1 MRLER
6 GGSRIDR
13 SETVHFRFND
23 RDYEGFTGDT
33 IASALLAN
41 NVRVVG
47 RGIYTGRPR
56 GVLTAGADEPNAIV
70 QVRWPNGTSEPSLRA
85 TVVEIADGMEA
96 WSLRGRGRLDGEDR
110 GRFDKKWVHVETLV
124 IGGGAAGRDAAAN
137 AEGRVLL
144 VDEGPVVEPI
154 DGADVLARATALG
167 IYDHGY
173 VLVAER
179 RPGHRTEGRLWHI
192 RARRIVL
199 ATGALERPIPF
210 PDNDR
215 PGVMLASAAA
225 AYVERYGVL
234 PARRFSLA
242 MTNDSGIEA
251 AAVLLA
257 AGGVMENVFDLR
269 QGHRIDGTNAKLL
282 LVAGGWNPNLALWSQ
297 ARGALRFDDRIGA
310 YVPDGTLQQVE
321 VVGSAT
327 GEGLPDSP
335 APTWDG
341 VGDEQVTSVDLE
353 RDATVADI
361 RQALGAGLR
370 SIEHVKRYT
379 TIGTGSDQG
388 KTGGVVASAVAAALL
403 GQEPGALGV
412 PTYRAPYVPVSF
424 AQLAGRDRGELHDP
438 VRTTSIQAWHGD
450 HGAVFE
456 DVGQWKRP
464 RYFPR
469 DGETMDDAVLRE
481 CAAARRSVAAMDAST
496 LGKIDLQGPDVGVF
510 LDRIYTNRF
519 SNLAVGAC
527 RYGLMCRADGMVF
540 DDGVTSRMEENRWH
554 MTTTTGNAAA
564 VLEWLEEWLQTEWP
578 DLRVHA
584 TSVTE
589 QWSTIAV
596 VGPSSRD
603 VLRAM
608 APDLAVE
615 AADFPFMTWRAAAVA
630 GVPARVFRISF
641 SGELA
646 YEINVPTWYGHGMW
660 EAVMA
665 AGAPFGITPYGT
677 EAMHVLRAEKG
688 YPIVGQETD
697 GSVTPIDLGMDW
709 IVSKQKAFVGKRS
722 LARSDT
728 ARTDRKQL
736 VGLMPD
742 DPAELL
748 PEGAQLVL
756 DPSAPV
762 PVPMV
767 GHVTSSYRSAALD
780 RTFAL
785 AMVTA
790 GRARVGERVF
800 APLPGRTIAATV
812 HDSVLFDP
820 ENRRRD
826 GEPVP

>member
-1 MRLER
+1 MRLEA

-13 SETVHFRFND
+13 SRTVRFRFDD
-23 RDYEGFTGDT
+23 REYEGFAGDT

-41 NVRVVG
+41 NVRIVG

-56 GVLTAGADEPNAIV
+56 GVFTAGSEEPNALV
-70 QVRWPNGTSEPSLRA
+70 EVRWPNGTSEPSLRA
-85 TVVEIADGMEA
+85 TVVEIADGLEA
-96 WSLRGRGRLDGEDR
+96 WSLVGRGRLAGEDR
-110 GRFDKKWVHVETLV
+110 GRFDRKYVHVETLV
-124 IGGGAAGRDAAAN
+124 IGGGDAGRAAA
-137 AEGRVLL
+137 ARGDGRVLL
-144 VDEGPVVEPI
+144 VDEGPVAEPI
-154 DGADVLARATALG
+154 DGVDVLTRATALG
-167 IYDHGY
+167 IYDHGF
-173 VLVAER
+173 VVVAER
-179 RPGHRTEGRLWHI
+179 RPGHRTEGRLWHV

-210 PDNDR
+210 PGNDR

-234 PARRFSLA
+234 PARQFSLA
-242 MTNDSGIEA
+242 MTNDSGTESA
-251 AAVLLA
+251 AMLLA
-257 AGGVMENVFDLR
+257 AGAVMEDVFDLR
-269 QGHRIDGTNAKLL
+269 QGDPVDGSEASLL

-297 ARGALRFDDRIGA
+297 ARGALRFEERIGA
-310 YVPDGTLQQVE
+310 YVPDGTLRNVE
-321 VVGSAT
+321 VLGSAT
-327 GEGLPDSP
+327 GEGLPDCA

-341 VGDEQVTSVDLE
+341 VGDENVTFVDLE
-353 RDATVADI
+353 RDSTVADI
-361 RQALGAGLR
+361 RQAVGAGLR
-370 SIEHVKRYT
+370 AIEHVKRYT

-412 PTYRAPYVPVSF
+412 PTYRPPYVPVSF

-438 VRTTSIQAWHGD
+438 VRTTSVQGWHVE

-481 CAAARRSVAAMDAST
+481 CAAARRSVAVMDAST

-519 SNLAVGAC
+519 SNLAVGSC

-540 DDGVTSRMEENRWH
+540 DDGVTSRISEHRWH
-554 MTTTTGNAAA
+554 MTTTTGNASP
-564 VLEWLEEWLQTEWP
+564 VLDWLEEWLQTEWP

-589 QWSTIAV
+589 QWATIAV
-596 VGPSSRD
+596 VGPTSRE
-603 VLRAM
+603 VLRAL

-615 AADFPFMTWRAAAVA
+615 AADFPFMTWREAVVA
-630 GVPARVFRISF
+630 GVAARVFRISF

-646 YEINVPTWYGHGMW
+646 YEINVPTWHGRGMW

-665 AGAPFGITPYGT
+665 AGEPFGITPYGT

-697 GSVTPIDLGMDW
+697 GSVTPVDLGMDW
-709 IVSKQKAFVGKRS
+709 IVSKQKSFVGKRS

-728 ARTDRKQL
+728 ARADRKQL
-736 VGLMPD
+736 VGLIPD
-742 DPAELL
+742 NPAELL

-756 DPSAPV
+756 DPSAPT
-762 PVPMV
+762 PMPMV
-767 GHVTSSYRSAALD
+767 GHVTSSYRSAALG
-780 RTFAL
+780 RPFAL
-785 AMVTA
+785 AMVQA
-790 GRARVGERVF
+790 GRSRIGERLY
-800 APLPGRTIAATV
+800 APLPGRTIAGTI

-826 GEPVP
+826 GEPAA